1 MPDKFWPRL
10 WSSMSFWFWLRKQ
23 KPPEG
28 LLTEE
33 ADEKWENEE
42 RVDFEDVWGQWVGGL
57 AATQLVEGELLSHL
71 GDMIHIT
78 SYLLKGGYRNLFYS
92 SIGPVGHNI

>member
-1 MPDKFWPRL
+1 MAPTLVFNVLLVLAPK
-10 WSSMSFWFWLRKQ
+10 KN
-23 KPPEG
+23 PPKG

-42 RVDFEDVWGQWVGGL
+42 RVDFEDVWGQWVGGW

-71 GDMIHIT
+71 GDMRHIT
-78 SYLLKGGYRNLFYS
+78 SYLLK
-92 SIGPVGHNI
+92 